1 MTQIGTSRS
10 ELRCV
15 LLCFSVARVFR
26 CSAVAR
32 AAVVIM
38 VGAAGLVASVN
49 AQKPTPT
56 PLLDGRGLP
65 LPFGVPPYFKPDYPL
80 GSGQYKAI
88 MAVEPGL
95 SAHIAY
101 YPADLN
107 ALGTKKLPVVIWG
120 NGSCLYA
127 GNRYRS
133 FLTELASHGYLV
145 IAGGP
150 MGAVELEVGP
160 QSNPAPRQGG
170 PGRGARGEQPP
181 AGAGGRA
188 DLPAA
193 AAAAAQPQGRV
204 TVPLLKEAVDWVIQ
218 QNSAAD
224 SRFKDRLDLHWIVS
238 MGHSCGGGLAV
249 QLATEDS
256 RINGLG
262 IWFSGAGLAGARGS
276 EPDSL
281 KKIKGPVLLVTG
293 EASLDIAYQSGKST
307 FEALNHLPI
316 FYGWQDGLQHIGTFG
331 ARNGGDLGVL
341 ATNWLEWTTR
351 NDQKAARMFKGSGC
365 TLCKDPTWHVQKKKI
380 D

>member
-1 MTQIGTSRS
+1 MKIHRTAI
-10 ELRCV
+10 
-15 LLCFSVARVFR
+15 
-26 CSAVAR
+26 
-32 AAVVIM
+32 
-38 VGAAGLVASVN
+38 GAAIGVMSVLTSLA

-65 LPFGVPPYFKPDYPL
+65 LPFGVQPYFKPDYPL
-80 GSGQYKAI
+80 GSGPYKAI

-95 SAHIAY
+95 SAHVAY
-101 YPADLN
+101 YPANLD
-107 ALGTKKLPVVIWG
+107 ALGAKKLPVVIWG

-150 MGAVELEVGP
+150 MGPVELEVGP

-170 PGRGARGEQPP
+170 PGRGARGEPP
-181 AGAGGRA
+181 AAGGGRA
-188 DLPAA
+188 DQPAA
-193 AAAAAQPQGRV
+193 AGAAAQPQGRV
-204 TVPLLKEAVDWVIQ
+204 TVPLLKEAVDWAIQ
-218 QNSAAD
+218 QNGAAG
-224 SRFKDRLDLHWIVS
+224 SRFNNRLDLHWIVS

-262 IWFSGAGLAGARGS
+262 IWFSGAGLAGAGGS
-276 EPDSL
+276 APESL

-293 EASLDIAYQSGKST
+293 EESLDIAHQSGKNT
-307 FEALNHLPI
+307 FDALNHLPI

-331 ARNGGDLGVL
+331 AKDGGDLGVL

-351 NDQKAARMFKGSGC
+351 SDPKAARMFKGANC
-365 TLCKDPTWHVQKKKI
+365 TLCKDSTWHVQKKKI